1 VAIISVREDS
11 LTGNRYLPE
20 LHCIYLHLR
29 DIHLILSVIVGKD
42 IYRLQDYIR
51 ASIDS
56 AISWSARD
64 QQ

>member
-1 VAIISVREDS
+1 
-11 LTGNRYLPE
+11 
-20 LHCIYLHLR
+20 
-29 DIHLILSVIVGKD
+29 VGKD